1 MATELKNLTVNA
13 SNGSFTFDVVDG
25 EARELANS
33 AKSTANA
40 AKTTADAA
48 KAAAEKITIP
58 TALPNPKKLI
68 FKGGATGEY
77 DGSADVTITIPT
89 GGESGGSGDCNIQRI
104 ESLDETNLKNLRDLD
119 SGTYILYGYF
129 NPFSGSPD
137 SITIDNCFAAAV
149 HLNAGSHV
157 MVYNPRNFK
166 IECYEIL
173 GNADEGY
180 SYTRDVISMLDI
192 STLLENGGGSITYA
206 KELELPAANWQTEK
220 EGRYYQTFDI
230 PKANANSKM
239 DVGLSEAALELMQ
252 DKVLTI
258 TATFRD
264 GVTRVYAIG
273 DKPTLDFTVQIS
285 FEDVVWL

>member
-1 MATELKNLTVNA
+1 MAAELKTLTVDA
-13 SNGSFTFDVVDG
+13 SNGKYTFEISDS
-25 EARELANS
+25 EAREKANTAS
-33 AKSTANA
+33 STAEA
-40 AKTTADAA
+40 AKTAAEAA
-48 KAAAEKITIP
+48 KAAAEGIKIP
-58 TALPNPKKLI
+58 TALPNPKKLK
-68 FKGGATGEY
+68 FTGGATGEY
-77 DGSADVTITIPT
+77 DGSSEVTITIPA

-104 ESLDETNLKNLRDLD
+104 ESLDDSNLVKLRDLD

-129 NPFSGSPD
+129 NPYSGSED
-137 SITIDNCFAAAV
+137 SITIDNCIAAV
-149 HLNAGSHV
+149 VRMNAGSHI

-166 IECYEIL
+166 IDCYEIL
-173 GNADEGY
+173 ENDG
-180 SYTRDVISMLDI
+180 SFTYTRDSISMLDI
-192 STLLENGGGSITYA
+192 STLLENGGGSIQYA
-206 KELELPAANWQTEK
+206 KEIELLAANWQTEK